1 MRVFMP
7 PTIAPAQRLS
17 PPRSFASKVADALR
31 AEIQRGTFRPG
42 DRLPTEMVLSETFGV
57 SRAVVREAIFALK
70 QDGIVESFQGRGIF
84 VASNSPEATFRIER
98 AEIDDMEEID
108 RVLEFLL
115 AHEAAAAGL
124 AAERRTEEDLDRIG
138 QALDSIDTAIKRG
151 ENGIEQDM
159 RFHAEI
165 LTATKNHIFI
175 SFGAF
180 LENRVR
186 HVIRE
191 ARANSSRNGLTREV
205 QDEHR
210 AIYAAIVASD
220 KPAAHAAAETH
231 LKNAAVRLRSYG
243 VLTTT
248 NCPHD
253 AP

>member
-1 MRVFMP
+1 MRSP
-7 PTIAPAQRLS
+7 IAPTQRLA
-17 PPRSFASKVADALR
+17 PPRSFASKVTDALR

-57 SRAVVREAIFALK
+57 SRAVIREAIFALK

-84 VASNSPEATFRIER
+84 VASNSPEATFRIDR
-98 AEIDDMEEID
+98 AGFDDMEEIG

-124 AAERRTEEDLDRIG
+124 AAERRTEDDLLRIRT
-138 QALDSIDTAIKRG
+138 ALESIDEAIKRG

-159 RFHAEI
+159 GFHAEI
-165 LTATKNHIFI
+165 LAATKNHIFM

-186 HVIRE
+186 HLIRE
-191 ARANSSRNGLTREV
+191 ARANSSRKGLTRVV

-210 AIYAAIVASD
+210 AIYVAIVAGD
-220 KPAAHAAAETH
+220 KIAAHAAAENH
-231 LKNAAVRLRSYG
+231 LTNAAARLRSSVG
-243 VLTTT
+243 LGTGQLLGNT
-248 NCPHD
+248 
-253 AP
+253 

>member
-1 MRVFMP
+1 MSP
-7 PTIAPAQRLS
+7 PIAPVQRLS

-31 AEIQRGTFRPG
+31 AEIRRGTFRPG

-84 VASNSPEATFRIER
+84 VASSSPEATFRIER

-124 AAERRTEEDLDRIG
+124 AAERRSVADLDRIG
-138 QALDSIDTAIKRG
+138 RALGEIDAAIERG

-159 RFHAEI
+159 AFHAEI
-165 LTATKNHIFI
+165 LAATKNHIFM

-186 HVIRE
+186 HLIRE
-191 ARANSSRNGLTREV
+191 ARANSSRKGLTREV

-210 AIYAAIVASD
+210 AIYAAVAAGD
-220 KPAAHAAAETH
+220 KPAAIAAAETH
-231 LKNAAVRLRSYG
+231 LKNAAARLRSYG
-243 VLTTT
+243 VLAAT
-248 NCPHD
+248 
-253 AP
+253 APTRD